1 VNRLV
6 SALATLARWVF
17 VRGTSQA
24 ASQERARR
32 EAERAREDA
41 AAAERLAAE
50 LADIEKHR
58 RGKQV
63 RDDVESSR

>member
-1 VNRLV
+1 MNRLI
-6 SALATLARWVF
+6 SAIVTLARWVF

-50 LADIEKHR
+50 LADIDEHR
-58 RGKQV
+58 RRNQV
-63 RDDVESSR
+63 RNDVESSK

>member
-1 VNRLV
+1 MTRLV
-6 SALATLARWVF
+6 EAVVRLARWVF

-24 ASQERARR
+24 ESQARARR

-50 LADIEKHR
+50 LSDIEEHR
-58 RGKQV
+58 RRAQV
-63 RDDVESSR
+63 RNDVESSR

>member
-1 VNRLV
+1 MSRLV
-6 SALATLARWVF
+6 EAIVRLARWVF

-24 ASQERARR
+24 ESQDRARR

-50 LADIEKHR
+50 LADIDDHR
-58 RGKQV
+58 RRNQV
-63 RDDVESSR
+63 RNDVESSR

>member
-1 VNRLV
+1 MNRLV
-6 SALATLARWVF
+6 SALVALARWVF

-24 ASQERARR
+24 ESQDRARR

-50 LADIEKHR
+50 LADIDEHR
-58 RGKQV
+58 RRNQV
-63 RDDVESSR
+63 RNDVESSR

>member
-1 VNRLV
+1 MNRLV
-6 SALATLARWVF
+6 SALVTLARWVF

-24 ASQERARR
+24 ESQDRARR

-50 LADIEKHR
+50 LADIDDHR
-58 RGKQV
+58 RRNQV
-63 RDDVESSR
+63 RNDVESSR

>member
-1 VNRLV
+1 MNRLV
-6 SALATLARWVF
+6 SALVTLARWVF

-24 ASQERARR
+24 ESQDRARR
-32 EAERAREDA
+32 EAERAREEA

-50 LADIEKHR
+50 LSDIEEHR
-58 RGKQV
+58 RRKQT

>member
-1 VNRLV
+1 MNRLV

-24 ASQERARR
+24 ESQDRARR

-50 LADIEKHR
+50 LADIDDHR
-58 RGKQV
+58 RRNQV
-63 RDDVESSR
+63 RNDVESSR

>member
-1 VNRLV
+1 MNRLI
-6 SALATLARWVF
+6 SAIVTLARWVF

-24 ASQERARR
+24 ESQDRARR

-50 LADIEKHR
+50 LADIDDHR
-58 RGKQV
+58 RRNQV
-63 RDDVESSR
+63 RNDVESSR

>member
-1 VNRLV
+1 MNRLI
-6 SALATLARWVF
+6 SAIVTLARWVF

-24 ASQERARR
+24 ESQERARR

-50 LADIEKHR
+50 LADIDEHR
-58 RGKQV
+58 RRNQV
-63 RDDVESSR
+63 RNDVESSR

>member
-1 VNRLV
+1 MSRLV
-6 SALATLARWVF
+6 EAIVRLARWVF

-24 ASQERARR
+24 DSQARARR

-50 LADIEKHR
+50 LSDIEEHR
-58 RGKQV
+58 RRSQA
-63 RDDVESSR
+63 RNDVETSR